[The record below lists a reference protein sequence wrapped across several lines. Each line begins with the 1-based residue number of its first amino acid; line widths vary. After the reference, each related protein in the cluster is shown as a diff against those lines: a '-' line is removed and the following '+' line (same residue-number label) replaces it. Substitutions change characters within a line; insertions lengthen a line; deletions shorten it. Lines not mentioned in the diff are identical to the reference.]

1 VRLNGEIVAGVKA
14 GSYLSIRRRWK
25 RGDRVEVR
33 FDFRLHRWVGERE
46 CRGLTSLYRGPL
58 LLTYDRRF
66 NDCDPDDIPVL
77 DLKDLQLRRMEWK
90 GPAPAPEL
98 LVRCVGARGL
108 EVRLCDF
115 ASAGEGGSPYRTWLR
130 VRNAGRARRFTRANP
145 LRTQR

>member
-1 VRLNGEIVAGVKA
+1 
-14 GSYLSIRRRWK
+14 
-25 RGDRVEVR
+25 
-33 FDFRLHRWVGERE
+33 
-46 CRGLTSLYRGPL
+46 LTSLYRGPL

-90 GPAPAPEL
+90 GPMPAPEL
-98 LVRCVGARGL
+98 LVRCVGPRGL

-130 VRNAGRARRFTRANP
+130 VRNAGRARPFTRANP